1 MGRRIWGL
9 ALAAILTTATV
20 PAFSADVPDEQYL
33 FTFKTVFPNLK
44 APDNWFGVW
53 FSDKPNY
60 PSVPV
65 LTGTNTLGKSVTC
78 SSIDETNCKN
88 INDFTYVA
96 NYPFCSTNTLT
107 DCIDE
112 VFAVNQSGQKISST
126 NMEYLPKNPVLL
138 NAKSYFHPGGASKEI
153 FDLPGVKHK
162 GGSTKY
168 AIEVMMQG
176 NFKIADR
183 TNPSSGY
190 SSGDSSF
197 YVNITPVDM
206 KSGTYDLVTA
216 DGNSFSQPA
225 KFDRNCV
232 VLDIDRCGMAQGFPS
247 GYKFGASI
255 RMATRIYGWLQGRV
269 QDAEFQSQDV
279 PGGKKIT
286 VTGYPMTVPSIA
298 GGGDYQSK
306 LNTTL
311 QQTYKSFY
319 DKKQTP
325 VFDNYTADR
334 GTAALKAFSDWA
346 PVLGDKATVM
356 PTVWS
361 FRNIKKDEFVVAGL
375 QAGRCIVSAMKTGIG
390 GMVST
395 NATVYSSGP
404 PVFNETTQS
413 LDYKVAAPHFTSKGD
428 VFRGYYNLKITA
440 ETARCIYNFKP
451 IPMQATISVVSDA
464 GEKVVGTTIVK
475 SDDEWVELTAANF
488 EFSSPT
494 LRVKFSENISK
505 VEVATAPSPTPI
517 LVPSTVAKK
526 STIVCVKGKLTKKIS
541 GVNPKCPAG
550 YKKKN

>member
-1 MGRRIWGL
+1 MLKKLIL
-9 ALAAILTTATV
+9 ALIASSLTLLAF
-20 PAFSADVPDEQYL
+20 PASSADVPDEQYL
-33 FTFKTVFPNLK
+33 FTFKTVFPTLK

-60 PSVPV
+60 PSIPV
-65 LTGTNTLGKSVTC
+65 LTGTTSSGKTETC
-78 SSIDETNCKN
+78 NSIDQANCKE
-88 INDFTYVA
+88 INSFSYVA
-96 NYPFCSTNTLT
+96 NYPFCSPIYTT

-112 VFAVNQSGQKISST
+112 VFAVDNNGKKISST
-126 NMEYLPKNPVLL
+126 NLEYLPKNPSLQ
-138 NAKSYFHPGGASKEI
+138 NIKSNYHPGGSSKEI
-153 FDLPGVKHK
+153 FDLPGVTHK

-168 AIEVMMQG
+168 AIEVMMMG
-176 NFKIADR
+176 SFTINDR
-183 TNPSSGY
+183 KVDNSGGSY
-190 SSGDSSF
+190 SDASF
-197 YVNITPVDM
+197 YVNITPVGM
-206 KSGTYDLVTA
+206 KSGTYELVTA
-216 DGNSFSQPA
+216 NGQSFTQPS

-306 LNTTL
+306 LNATL

-404 PVFNETTQS
+404 PVFNEATQS

-505 VEVATAPSPTPI
+505 PEPVISPSASPVAI
-517 LVPSTVAKK
+517 VKK
-526 STIVCVKGKLTKKIS
+526 SSITCVKGKLSKKVS
-541 GVNPKCPAG
+541 GVNPKCPPG
-550 YKKKN
+550 YKKKA

>member
-1 MGRRIWGL
+1 MGRKIWGL
-9 ALAAILTTATV
+9 ALSAILTTATV

-60 PSVPV
+60 PSVPA
-65 LTGTNTLGKSVTC
+65 LTGTNPNGKSETC
-78 SSIDETNCKN
+78 SSIEQVNCKD
-88 INDFTYVA
+88 INAFSYVA
-96 NYPFCSTNTLT
+96 NYPFCTSSYTT

-112 VFAVNQSGQKISST
+112 VFAVDQSGKRINST
-126 NMEYLPKNPVLL
+126 NLEYLPKNPSLQ
-138 NAKSYFHPGGASKEI
+138 NIKSNYHPGGSSKEI
-153 FDLPGVKHK
+153 FDLPGVVHK

-168 AIEVMMQG
+168 AIEVMMMG
-176 NFKIADR
+176 NFTIADR
-183 TNPSSGY
+183 KVANSGGSY
-190 SSGDSSF
+190 GDASF
-197 YVNITPVDM
+197 YVNITPVDL
-206 KSGTYDLVTA
+206 KT
-216 DGNSFSQPA
+216 GNYEIISQLGWQPA

-232 VLDIDRCGMAQGFPS
+232 VLDTDRCGMAQGFPS

-255 RMATRIYGWLQGRV
+255 RMATSIYGWLQGRV
-269 QDAEFQSQDV
+269 QDAEFQSEDIS
-279 PGGKKIT
+279 GGKKIT
-286 VTGYPMTVPSIA
+286 VTGYPMTVPSIS
-298 GGGDYQSK
+298 GGGNY
-306 LNTTL
+306 TTVLTPDL
-311 QQTYKSFY
+311 QKTYKSDFE
-319 DKKQTP
+319 KNAFP
-325 VFDNYTADR
+325 LFDNYTADR
-334 GTAALKAFSDWA
+334 GSASLKAFSDWA
-346 PVLGDKATVM
+346 PVLGEKATVM

-361 FRNIKKDEFVVAGL
+361 FRNIKKDEFAVAGL
-375 QAGRCIVSAMKTGIG
+375 RAGRCIVSAMKTGIG

-404 PVFNETTQS
+404 PAFNESTQS
-413 LDYKVAAPHFTSKGD
+413 LDYKVAAPHFTSKGET
-428 VFRGYYNLKITA
+428 FRGYYNLKITA

-505 VEVATAPSPTPI
+505 FEVATAPSPTAT
-517 LVPSTVAKK
+517 LAPSAIAKK
-526 STIVCVKGKLTKKIS
+526 STITCIKGKNSKKIT
-541 GVNPKCPAG
+541 GVTPKCPAG

>member
-1 MGRRIWGL
+1 ML
-9 ALAAILTTATV
+9 KKALAAVIALSIALIAF
-20 PAFSADVPDEQYL
+20 PASSADVPDEQYL
-33 FTFKTVFPNLK
+33 FTYKTVFPNLN
-44 APDNWFGVW
+44 APEGWFGVW

-60 PSVPV
+60 PSIPV
-65 LTGTNTLGKSVTC
+65 LTGTNATGQSETC
-78 SSIDETNCKN
+78 NSIEEQGCKD
-88 INDFTYVA
+88 INAFSYVA
-96 NYPFCSTNTLT
+96 NYPFCTSTYST

-112 VFAVNQSGQKISST
+112 VFAIDQSGKKINST
-126 NMEYLPKNPVLL
+126 NVENLPKNPILL
-138 NAKSYFHPGGASKEI
+138 NTKSNYHPGGSSKEI
-153 FDLPGVKHK
+153 FDLPGVVHK
-162 GGSTKY
+162 GGSSKY
-168 AIEVMMQG
+168 AIEVMMMG
-176 NFKIADR
+176 AFTIADR
-183 TNPSSGY
+183 KAASSGY
-190 SSGDSSF
+190 SSGDASF
-197 YVNITPVDM
+197 YVNISPVDM
-206 KSGTYDLVTA
+206 TMGSYELISAK
-216 DGNSFSQPA
+216 GNSFSVPK

-255 RMATRIYGWLQGRV
+255 RMATRIYGWLQGRI
-269 QDAEFQSQDV
+269 QDAAFQSEDI

-298 GGGDYQSK
+298 GGGDYLTK
-306 LNTTL
+306 LTPTL
-311 QQTYKSFY
+311 QDTYKALFAS
-319 DKKQTP
+319 KQYP

-404 PVFNETTQS
+404 PAFNEETQS
-413 LDYKVAAPHFTSKGD
+413 LDYKVAAPHLTSKGD

-505 VEVATAPSPTPI
+505 VEVSASVSPTPI
-517 LVPSTVAKK
+517 PTPIKVAKK
-526 STIVCVKGKLTKKIS
+526 STVVCVKGKLTKKIS
-541 GVNPKCPAG
+541 GISPKCPAG
-550 YKKKN
+550 YKKKA

>member
-1 MGRRIWGL
+1 MGKKIWGL
-9 ALAAILTTATV
+9 ALAAILTFTTV

-33 FTFKTVFPNLK
+33 FTYKTVFPTLK
-44 APDNWFGVW
+44 APEGWFGVW

-60 PSVPV
+60 PSVPA
-65 LTGTNTLGKSVTC
+65 LTGTNSVGKTDTC
-78 SSIDETNCKN
+78 SSIDQINCKDTN
-88 INDFTYVA
+88 AFSYVA
-96 NYPFCSTNTLT
+96 NYPFCTSTYTT

-112 VFAVNQSGQKISST
+112 VFAVDQSGKRVNST
-126 NMEYLPKNPVLL
+126 NLEYLPKNPTLQNV
-138 NAKSYFHPGGASKEI
+138 KSNYHPGGSSKEV
-153 FDLPGVKHK
+153 FDLPGVVHN

-168 AIEVMMQG
+168 AIEVMMMG
-176 NFKIADR
+176 SFTINDR
-183 TNPSSGY
+183 KVANSGGTY
-190 SSGDSSF
+190 SDASF

-206 KSGTYDLVTA
+206 KAGSYEII
-216 DGNSFSQPA
+216 SQLGLQP
-225 KFDRNCV
+225 KNFDRNCV

-247 GYKFGASI
+247 GYKFGVSI
-255 RMATRIYGWLQGRV
+255 KMATSIYGWLQGRV
-269 QDAEFQSQDV
+269 QDAEFQSEDI
-279 PGGKKIT
+279 PGGKRIT

-298 GGGDYQSK
+298 GGGDYLTK
-306 LNTTL
+306 LTPTL
-311 QQTYKSFY
+311 QDTYKSYFNS
-319 DKKQTP
+319 KQYP
-325 VFDNYTADR
+325 LFDNYTADR
-334 GTAALKAFSDWA
+334 GSASLKAFSDWA
-346 PVLGDKATVM
+346 PVLGEKATVM

-361 FRNIKKDEFVVAGL
+361 FRNIKKDEFVVSGL

-404 PVFNETTQS
+404 PVFNESTQS

-451 IPMQATISVVSDA
+451 IPMQATISVVGDS
-464 GEKVVGTTIVK
+464 GEKIVGTTIVK
-475 SDDEWVELTAANF
+475 SDDKWVELTAANF

-505 VEVATAPSPTPI
+505 VEATSAPSPTPS
-517 LVPSTVAKK
+517 LAPRTVAKK
-526 STIVCVKGKLTKKIS
+526 STLLCVKGKLTKKIS

>member
-1 MGRRIWGL
+1 MGRKIWGL

-60 PSVPV
+60 PSIPV
-65 LTGTNTLGKSVTC
+65 LTGTTSSGKTETC
-78 SSIDETNCKN
+78 NSIDQSNCKE
-88 INDFTYVA
+88 INSFSYVA
-96 NYPFCSTNTLT
+96 NYPFCTSSYTT
-107 DCIDE
+107 DCIEE
-112 VFAVNQSGQKISST
+112 VFAIDNNGKRISS
-126 NMEYLPKNPVLL
+126 NNLEYLPKNPSLQ
-138 NAKSYFHPGGASKEI
+138 NIKSNYHPGGSSKEI
-153 FDLPGVKHK
+153 FDLPGVTHK

-168 AIEVMMQG
+168 AIEVMMMG
-176 NFKIADR
+176 SFTINDR
-183 TNPSSGY
+183 KVENSGGSY
-190 SSGDSSF
+190 SDASF
-197 YVNITPVDM
+197 YVNITPIDIKLGSYEIISQVGM
-206 KSGTYDLVTA
+206 
-216 DGNSFSQPA
+216 QPA

-232 VLDIDRCGMAQGFPS
+232 VLDVDRCGMAQGFPS

-279 PGGKKIT
+279 PGGKRIT
-286 VTGYPMTVPSIA
+286 VTGYPMVVPSIS
-298 GGGDYQSK
+298 GGGIYASA
-306 LNTTL
+306 LTPNL
-311 QQTYKSFY
+311 QQIYKRDFERNPY
-319 DKKQTP
+319 P
-325 VFDNYTADR
+325 YFDNYTADR
-334 GTAALKAFSDWA
+334 GTASLKAFSDWA
-346 PVLGDKATVM
+346 PVLGEKATVM

-404 PVFNETTQS
+404 PAFNETTQS
-413 LDYKVAAPHFTSKGD
+413 LDYKVAAPHFTSKGE

-505 VEVATAPSPTPI
+505 PEPVVSPSASPVAI
-517 LVPSTVAKK
+517 VKK
-526 STIVCVKGKLTKKIS
+526 TTITCVKGKLSKKVS
-541 GVNPKCPAG
+541 GVNPKCPPG
-550 YKKKN
+550 YKKKS

>member
-1 MGRRIWGL
+1 MLKKLIVALIASSLTLL
-9 ALAAILTTATV
+9 AF
-20 PAFSADVPDEQYL
+20 PASSADVPDEQYL
-33 FTFKTVFPNLK
+33 FTFKTVFPTLK

-60 PSVPV
+60 PSIPV
-65 LTGTNTLGKSVTC
+65 LTGTTSSGKTETC
-78 SSIDETNCKN
+78 NSIDQSNCKE
-88 INDFTYVA
+88 INSFSYVA
-96 NYPFCSTNTLT
+96 NYPFCSAIYTT

-112 VFAVNQSGQKISST
+112 VFAVDNNGKKISST
-126 NMEYLPKNPVLL
+126 NLEYLPKNPSLQ
-138 NAKSYFHPGGASKEI
+138 NIKSNYHPGGSSKEI
-153 FDLPGVKHK
+153 FDLQGVTHK

-168 AIEVMMQG
+168 AIEVMMMG
-176 NFKIADR
+176 SFTINDR
-183 TNPSSGY
+183 KVENSGGSY
-190 SSGDSSF
+190 SDASF

-206 KSGTYDLVTA
+206 KSGTYELVA
-216 DGNSFSQPA
+216 ANGQSFTQPS

-286 VTGYPMTVPSIA
+286 VTGYPMTVPSIS
-298 GGGDYQSK
+298 GGGSYASA
-306 LNTTL
+306 LTPNL
-311 QQTYKSFY
+311 QQIYRSDFERNPY
-319 DKKQTP
+319 P
-325 VFDNYTADR
+325 FFDNYTADR

-346 PVLGDKATVM
+346 PVLGEKATVM

-375 QAGRCIVSAMKTGIG
+375 QAGRCIVSAMKSGIG

-404 PVFNETTQS
+404 PAFNETTQS

-494 LRVKFSENISK
+494 LRVKFSNNVSKPEPIISPSASP
-505 VEVATAPSPTPI
+505 VAI
-517 LVPSTVAKK
+517 VKK
-526 STIVCVKGKLTKKIS
+526 TTITCVKAKLSKKIS
-541 GVNPKCPAG
+541 GVNPKCPTG
-550 YKKKN
+550 YKKKA

>member
-1 MGRRIWGL
+1 MRRKIWGL
-9 ALAAILTTATV
+9 ALSIGLVVSAF
-20 PAFSADVPDEQYL
+20 PAFSAETPDEQFL
-33 FTFKTVFPNLK
+33 FTFKTVFPNVK

-78 SSIDETNCKN
+78 SSIDATNCRD

-96 NYPFCSTNTLT
+96 NYPFCSASLST

-112 VFAVNQSGQKISST
+112 VFAIDQSGQKISST
-126 NMEYLPKNPVLL
+126 NLEYLPKSPVLL

-168 AIEVMMQG
+168 AIEVMMGG

-183 TNPSSGY
+183 TNPSSGQSY
-190 SSGDSSF
+190 GERLF

-206 KSGTYDLVTA
+206 KSGAYDLITA

-269 QDAEFQSQDV
+269 QDAQFQSQDI

-286 VTGYPMTVPSIA
+286 VTGFPMTVPSIA
-298 GGGDYQSK
+298 GGGEYQTK
-306 LNTTL
+306 LTPTL
-311 QQTYKSFY
+311 QQTYKSYFERSPLP
-319 DKKQTP
+319 T
-325 VFDNYTADR
+325 FDNYTADR
-334 GTAALKAFSDWA
+334 GSAALKAFSDWA

-361 FRNIKKDEFVVAGL
+361 FRNIKKDEFVVIGL
-375 QAGRCIVSAMKTGIG
+375 QASRCIVDAMKTGVG

-404 PVFNETTQS
+404 PAFNETTQS

-451 IPMQATISVVSDA
+451 IPIQATISVVSDA

-494 LRVKFSENISK
+494 LRVRFSESVNRPETA
-505 VEVATAPSPTPI
+505 VTPAATP
-517 LVPSTVAKK
+517 VAKSK
-526 STIVCVKGKLTKKIS
+526 KTTVTCVKVKLSKKVS
-541 GVNPKCPAG
+541 GVNPKCPTG
-550 YKKKN
+550 YKKKL